1 MPKPKI
7 SPIRKSAERLKEV
20 TLKDVRLKEANFE
33 LIDLTIFQLRAIEE
47 RKNPVNGRYVAAF
60 NGKKQILQMYP
71 KLREAFVSKPQKQI
85 NQSPIQSNPIHAA
98 NKIPDTYVEP
108 LAQPNLRPA
117 QAPEFAPP
125 PIIKEA
131 VYANNGPQEVASS
144 NVVSLDEYR
153 ASKANGQPE
162 AGTPPTD
169 SESNVVSLDEYR
181 ASKANG
187 QPEAPTP
194 SGELNE
200 QQVQEDML
208 ATARAKIQ
216 TIYPQSES
224 KAS

>member
-162 AGTPPTD
+162 A
-169 SESNVVSLDEYR
+169 
-181 ASKANG
+181 
-187 QPEAPTP
+187 PTP